1 MFFSIIYFAVS
12 ACNVGDCSN
21 ECLCSNEYC
30 CWPMDLLQ
38 FIDVKIVGYRRSHPG
53 CAKIFGFVA
62 ARERAEP
69 LRNFVYKRGIDNC
82 ETVSVKQETV
92 IIFGA
97 HFVVLQLSYSFIIL
111 EIHETVILSK
121 LQIWALFVKLVMLF

>member
-1 MFFSIIYFAVS
+1 MLFSTIYFAVS

-21 ECLCSNEYC
+21 ECLCSNEYR
-30 CWPMDLLQ
+30 CWPMSLLQ
-38 FIDVKIVGYRRSHPG
+38 FIDVKIAGYRHSRPG

-62 ARERAEP
+62 ARETVKP
-69 LRNFVYKRGIDNC
+69 LRNYVYKREIDNC

-97 HFVVLQLSYSFIIL
+97 HFIVLQLSAPFIIL
-111 EIHETVILSK
+111 
-121 LQIWALFVKLVMLF
+121 

>member
-1 MFFSIIYFAVS
+1 MFFSIIYFAVR
-12 ACNVGDCSN
+12 ACNVEDCSN
-21 ECLCSNEYC
+21 ECLCSNEYR

-38 FIDVKIVGYRRSHPG
+38 FIDVKIVGYRYSRPG

-69 LRNFVYKRGIDNC
+69 VRNYVYKRGIEKC

-97 HFVVLQLSYSFIIL
+97 HFVFLQLSDPFIIL
-111 EIHETVILSK
+111 EIYETVILSK
-121 LQIWALFVKLVMLF
+121 LQIWALFMKLVMLF